1 MQIINREFL
10 AVESRTCHASTVA
23 SYKNQPIYA
32 WFGGTVEG
40 NPDSCIYIQIGDK
53 VAQLGNHDNIPRWNP
68 ILFPYEDKL
77 YLFVKIGVFCD
88 RWQTLIY
95 DISNLE
101 DLFRDK
107 PISCQFLPAGLNG
120 PVKTKPLVDGW
131 GGIYC
136 GSSVETAWAWAS
148 YIEIYSII
156 DGKFQIQERSLPL
169 TIEKPSVPTYPY
181 GIIQPAIWKF
191 KGSNDFHAF
200 FRSSRGIGKIYYSR
214 GEPSDVGTMKWT
226 DPISTNLDNPNSSID
241 VVTVGDRLFLVHN
254 PSMTRRSPL
263 ILSELKGTETSYSNK
278 FEVINEIFE
287 VIDEIEIRDKV
298 LLSEPT
304 FTAELSYPY
313 MIEHDG
319 KIHITYTYGRTKIE
333 HVEIEI

>member
-10 AVESRTCHASTVA
+10 VVESRTCHASTVA
-23 SYKNQPIYA
+23 FHKNQLIYA
-32 WFGGTVEG
+32 WFGGTREG

-53 VAQLGNHDNIPRWNP
+53 VAQLGNHDNVPRWNP

-101 DLFRDK
+101 DLFRNK
-107 PISCQFLPAGLNG
+107 PIPCQFLPAGLNG
-120 PVKTKPLVDGW
+120 PVKTKPLVDNW
-131 GGIYC
+131 GRIYC
-136 GSSVETAWAWAS
+136 GSSVETAWTWAS
-148 YIEIYSII
+148 YIEVYNVF

-169 TIEKPSVPTYPY
+169 IIENPSGSSYPY
-181 GIIQPAIWKF
+181 GIIQPAIWRF
-191 KGSNDFHAF
+191 NDSDYFHAF
-200 FRSSRGIGKIYYSR
+200 FRSSRGIGKIYYS
-214 GEPSDVGTMKWT
+214 GGYLDDDGTRMWEKPVPT
-226 DPISTNLDNPNSSID
+226 IFKNPNSSVD

-254 PSMTRRSPL
+254 PATTRRSPL
-263 ILSELKGTETSYSNK
+263 MLSEIKEA
-278 FEVINEIFE
+278 NENELYGGFE
-287 VIDEIEIRDKV
+287 VIDEIEIRDEIPT
-298 LLSEPT
+298 SEVAYS
-304 FTAELSYPY
+304 AELSYPY

-333 HVEIEI
+333 HVEVEI